1 MPKKKGELSIEERLE
16 QSIVAKEEEPYK
28 LPSNWVWTRLGDI
41 SLKLTDGS
49 HNPPKNQDSNYRMLS
64 AKISLIEKL
73 IFLKMIEEF
82 QKKILKKKIIELN

>member
-41 SLKLTDGS
+41 TNVVSGGTPSTSKEEYYNGNIPWIT
-49 HNPPKNQDSNYRMLS
+49 PKDLSNY
-64 AKISLIEKL
+64 KEKY
-73 IFLKMIEEF
+73 
-82 QKKILKKKIIELN
+82 ILNGFKWS

>member
-41 SLKLTDGS
+41 TFVG
-49 HNPPKNQDSNYRMLS
+49 
-64 AKISLIEKL
+64 
-73 IFLKMIEEF
+73 
-82 QKKILKKKIIELN
+82 

>member
-41 SLKLTDGS
+41 TE
-49 HNPPKNQDSNYRMLS
+49 
-64 AKISLIEKL
+64 KISKGTTPRGGENAYTKQGIKFLRVENIADNYLSLIH
-73 IFLKMIEEF
+73 I
-82 QKKILKKKIIELN
+82 